1 MPTYVCLASSA
12 DRNRDKKKIGNFN
25 QSRPQA
31 ERISMDDLRGQT
43 VTPNLKR
50 FLKYIGC
57 EIDVGQPIPAMMK
70 LTQAAASTWVDLR
83 TSNRH
88 GENLAALAPAPD
100 PDSDN
105 KFLFCWTHAHDPQ
118 AMYFSGKAYK
128 NLTNKG
134 KRLLWL
140 TRKGLAIG
148 DAVHADV
155 RFTPISTTRRE
166 AVAQKQNEAALLA
179 DGEERGPIGI
189 SWLQFLTSVTPVNK
203 LGNTELVELPPTAT
217 IEDWRASGLKVLVH
231 DGVKQVALQIYDRR
245 EYLISF
251 LQESVQEEPN
261 ALRLTRFKGN
271 LEQELEMLKLAEE
284 KQHWMLFAKRYAR
297 TPEIK
302 IAADGKL
309 ATIACFDEEAVLQ
322 HSGEGTFTAN
332 LGIPLIGRH
341 ALLEQASA
349 DKKLGFYLRPVV
361 GTSISQEGLYGR
373 RIFGDED
380 EDAPCHVYSQLLPA
394 YRISGDPDEDDEEN
408 DLGLSWLQQI
418 EPTEAWAPWRI
429 EQGVVPASDF
439 SAIATTLQVIALC
452 ADLPQL
458 PVKIEN
464 NSDLQEWLK
473 FDFDL
478 LQEEVLEMVRA
489 VLAKP

>member
-1 MPTYVCLASSA
+1 MPYVCLANSTNQ
-12 DRNRDKKKIGNFN
+12 DRDRKTIANFN
-25 QSRPQA
+25 RSRPQA
-31 ERISMDDLRGQT
+31 ERISMEDLRGQT
-43 VTPNLKR
+43 VTTNLKR
-50 FLKYIGC
+50 FLKFLGC
-57 EIDVGQPIPAMMK
+57 EIAVGLPMPALMK
-70 LTQAAASTWVDLR
+70 RTEGAAATWMDLR
-83 TSNRH
+83 TSNRS
-88 GENLAALAPAPD
+88 GENLAALNPAPD
-100 PDSDN
+100 PDSDQ
-105 KFLFCWTHAHDPQ
+105 KRLFCWTQ
-118 AMYFSGKAYK
+118 ASGPECMYFSAKAYK

-140 TRKGLAIG
+140 QKNGLAIG
-148 DAVHADV
+148 DVVHGDV
-155 RFTPISTTRRE
+155 RFTPICTTRRD
-166 AVAQKQNEAALLA
+166 AVAMKQNEAAHVA
-179 DGEERGPIGI
+179 DGERGPIGI

-284 KQHWMLFAKRYAR
+284 TQHWGFFAKLHNR

-302 IAADGKL
+302 MPFADGTL
-309 ATIACFDEEAVLQ
+309 ATIACFDEESLLK
-322 HSGEGTFTAN
+322 HSGEGTFTEN

-373 RIFGDED
+373 RIFGHDAGED
-380 EDAPCHVYSQLLPA
+380 HCHVYSQLLPA
-394 YRISGDPDEDDEEN
+394 YRISGEPDEDDEEN

-418 EPTEAWAPWRI
+418 QPPEAWAPWRI

-439 SAIATTLQVIALC
+439 SAIATALQVVAHC
-452 ADLPQL
+452 TDLPEL

-464 NSDLQEWLK
+464 NVDLQAWLN
-473 FDFDL
+473 FEFRDL
-478 LQEEVLEMVRA
+478 QDEVLETVRA
-489 VLAKP
+489 VLAEP